1 MNKKIIILVAVLV
14 TIIGASCGKKAPV
27 PADGKFYYSQ
37 FANAKIA
44 AEMTNKPMVIDF
56 YTDW

>member
-1 MNKKIIILVAVLV
+1 MHKKIVILVAVLV
-14 TIIGASCGKKAPV
+14 AIIGTSCGKKV
-27 PADGKFYYSQ
+27 PEPEGGKFYYSQ

-44 AEMTNKPMVIDF
+44 AEITNKPIVIDF